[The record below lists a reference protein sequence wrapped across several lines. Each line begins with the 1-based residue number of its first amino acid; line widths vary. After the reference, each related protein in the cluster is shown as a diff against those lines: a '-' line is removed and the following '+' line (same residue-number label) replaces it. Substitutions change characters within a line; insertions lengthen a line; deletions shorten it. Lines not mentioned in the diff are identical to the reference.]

1 LPIGDCQL
9 PIERREFG
17 NRQSAMGNAQRGNI
31 VDWEVFRA
39 YDIRGVY
46 PDQIDEEAYY
56 RIAKGYVYLFKPK
69 TMVVGMDARLSSP
82 PLKASLTKGFLDAGV
97 DVVDIGKITTDMLY
111 FTVGSSDCSGGVV
124 VSASH
129 NPKEY
134 NGMKMVREKAAA
146 ISSDT
151 GLFDIRDALKAG
163 KDAEVTS
170 TKKGTVTDFDML
182 DDYLQHVL
190 RSIDKSLIQKF
201 TFVANANFGYVCR
214 PAAKLAQELGLNL
227 IPLNFE
233 PDGSFPKGPPDP
245 MLPENRT
252 ETEALIRQ
260 RSASFGVAWDADADR
275 AMFFDEKGD
284 FISGAYIT
292 ALLADILLTKYGSD
306 NAIIFDPRV
315 IWPTLEVVKR
325 KGGRPIVSKG
335 GHAFMKDRMRREN
348 ALFAGEMS
356 AHYYFRENF
365 YADNGVI
372 PFLLVLEHL
381 STTGKP
387 FSEIMAPYTAGHYM
401 SGELN
406 YRVSD
411 IKAVISKVQEKYRT
425 RGQEDFTDGYS
436 LETPEWRFNI
446 RGSNTEP
453 LLRLN
458 IEARKPDL
466 VEQIRK
472 EIEKIINPD

>member
-1 LPIGDCQL
+1 M
-9 PIERREFG
+9 
-17 NRQSAMGNAQRGNI
+17 N
-31 VDWEVFRA
+31 WEVFRA

-46 PDQIDEEAYY
+46 PTDIDEEAYY
-56 RIAKGYVYLFKPK
+56 RTAKAYVHLFKPS
-69 TMVVGMDARLSSP
+69 TMVVGMDARISSP
-82 PLKASLTKGFLDAGV
+82 QLKASLTRGFLDAGV
-97 DVVDIGKITTDMLY
+97 DVIDIGEITTDMLY
-111 FTVGSSDCSGGVV
+111 FAVGEYGYSGGVV

-146 ISSDT
+146 ISSES

-170 TKKGTVTDFDML
+170 DKKGTCTERDIL
-182 DDYLQHVL
+182 DDYLAHVL
-190 RSIDKSLIQKF
+190 KSVDKNSIKKF
-201 TFVANANFGYVCR
+201 TFVGNANFGYVCR
-214 PAAKLAQELGLNL
+214 PAERLVQDLGLNL

-233 PDGSFPKGPPDP
+233 PDGTFPKGPPDP

-252 ETEALIRQ
+252 ETEALIKERG
-260 RSASFGVAWDADADR
+260 ATFGIAWDADADR
-275 AMFFDEKGD
+275 AMFFNEKGD
-284 FISGAYIT
+284 FISGAYVT

-306 NAIIFDPRV
+306 NTIIFDPRV
-315 IWPTLEVVKR
+315 IWPTVDVCKR
-325 KGGRPIVSKG
+325 RGATPIVAKS
-335 GHAFMKDRMRREN
+335 GHAFMKDIMRRKN

-356 AHYYFRENF
+356 AHYYFRDNF
-365 YADNGVI
+365 YCDNGMI

-381 STTGKP
+381 STQDKP
-387 FSEIMAPYTAGHYM
+387 FSEIMAPYMAGHYM

-406 YRVSD
+406 YRVKD
-411 IKAVISKVQEKYRT
+411 IKAIISKVQEKYRAE
-425 RGQEDFTDGYS
+425 GQEDFTDGYS

-458 IEARKPDL
+458 IEARKPEL
-466 VEQIRK
+466 VDQTKTAIE
-472 EIEKIINPD
+472 EIIKSI

>member
-1 LPIGDCQL
+1 
-9 PIERREFG
+9 
-17 NRQSAMGNAQRGNI
+17 
-31 VDWEVFRA
+31 VDWNVFRA

-46 PDQIDEEAYY
+46 PTEIDEDAYY

-69 TMVVGMDARLSSP
+69 TMVVGMDARASSP
-82 PLKASLTKGFLDAGV
+82 PLKASLIRGFLDAGV
-97 DVVDIGKITTDMLY
+97 DVVDIGQITTDMLY
-111 FTVGSSDCSGGVV
+111 YTVGASDTYSGGVV

-163 KDAEVTS
+163 KDTGVTS
-170 TKKGTVTDFDML
+170 DKKGTCTERDIL

-190 RSIDKSLIQKF
+190 KFIDRKSIKQF
-201 TFVANANFGYVCR
+201 TFVGNANFGYVCR
-214 PAAKLAQELGLNL
+214 PATRLVHDLGLNL
-227 IPLNFE
+227 LPLNFE
-233 PDGSFPKGPPDP
+233 PDGTFPKGPPDP
-245 MLPENRT
+245 MLPGNRT
-252 ETEALIRQ
+252 ETEALIKERG
-260 RSASFGVAWDADADR
+260 ATFGVAWDADADR
-275 AMFFDEKGD
+275 AMFFTEKGE

-292 ALLADILLTKYGSD
+292 ALLADILLTKHGG
-306 NAIIFDPRV
+306 NNTIIFDPRV
-315 IWPTLEVVKR
+315 IWPALETVKR
-325 KGGRPIVSKG
+325 KGARPIISKG
-335 GHAFMKDRMRREN
+335 GHAFMKDRMRKEN

-356 AHYYFRENF
+356 GHYYFRDNF

-381 STTGKP
+381 STQNKP
-387 FSEIMAPYTAGHYM
+387 FSEIMKTYTAGHYM
-401 SGELN
+401 SGEVN
-406 YRVSD
+406 YHVKD
-411 IKAVISKVQEKYRT
+411 IKAVISRVQEKFHGE
-425 RGQEDFTDGYS
+425 GQEDFTDGYS
-436 LETPEWRFNI
+436 LETQEWRFNI

-466 VEQIRK
+466 VGQIQG
-472 EIEKIINPD
+472 EIEKIIEATN